1 MTERDGFDAWAEE
14 NGELPTVV
22 VDDAAVVIRE
32 DWRRLPTRRLVAV
45 MDREDQAGNGELV
58 EAMAIELEE
67 RELERERRQDEYDDA
82 NPALEPAWWEAR

>member
-45 MDREDQAGNGELV
+45 MDREDQAGNDELV
-58 EAMAIELEE
+58 ELMAFELMARDHE
-67 RELERERRQDEYDDA
+67 RSRLQDEYDDA